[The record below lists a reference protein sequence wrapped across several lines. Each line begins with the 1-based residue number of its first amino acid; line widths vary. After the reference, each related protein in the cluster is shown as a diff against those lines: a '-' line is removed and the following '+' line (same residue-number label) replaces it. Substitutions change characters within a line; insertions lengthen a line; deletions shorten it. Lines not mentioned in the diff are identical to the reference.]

1 MCVSLTMLNRFA
13 WTPGEKWTPPTKIHA
28 QPLRC
33 FLSDKTST
41 CRWRTLPRS
50 SFSLPWGRG
59 CGSTE
64 LLEKCCETQGWKNKF
79 GTGKGWSAQRASW
92 RSEGVPS
99 VQQGHKLYA
108 QFSRRGAICKAWFPA
123 TWVFG
128 ARWHYAGIFD
138 GCPPATAA
146 AKAAAAQSSCPFP
159 S

>member
-1 MCVSLTMLNRFA
+1 MFPWLCSTGL
-13 WTPGEKWTPPTKIHA
+13 PGHLARSE
-28 QPLRC
+28 R
-33 FLSDKTST
+33 
-41 CRWRTLPRS
+41 LPRRYAHNHCDV
-50 SFSLPWGRG
+50 FCLIKHQLADD
-59 CGSTE
+59 E
-64 LLEKCCETQGWKNKF
+64 LCQDPLLVFPGDEAVAVRNFWKNAVKHKGEKNKF

-128 ARWHYAGIFD
+128 ERWHYAGIFD